1 MAFAYSALYFSISD
15 PLTIVDRIFG
25 TNGTIYETINGNLYG
40 ESGLTTVVGRIA
52 ISQTIFDVNDTNM
65 NGLFETT
72 GQTAFV
78 LPGGTIV
85 YTFSGQ
91 TIQIRS
97 NYVFP
102 NAVYTF
108 NITSGTGIYQ
118 ALFGQVK
125 VTSTDV
131 GTDPV
136 TELRVFN
143 TTLNWRNS
151 RGYAYN

>member
-1 MAFAYSALYFSISD
+1 MAFAYSALYFSI
-15 PLTIVDRIFG
+15 TNAFTVIDRILG
-25 TNGTIYETINGNLYG
+25 TNGTVYETINGNLYG
-40 ESGLTTVVGRIA
+40 DSGLTTVVGRIA

-78 LPGGTIV
+78 LPGGTIM

-91 TIQIRS
+91 TIKIGS

-108 NITSGTGIYQ
+108 NITTGTGIYQ

-131 GTDPV
+131 GS